1 MKGRISKICLCF
13 TVILIALAIGFT
25 VSAAVEGEYTRDIT
39 VRGITVT
46 VGGKTL
52 DGIYSDPAD
61 YWEVA
66 TGGSLTD
73 YEIRYDITNENDE
86 IIYTAWY
93 PDTTTKRVGNF
104 TEYVCKMQNG
114 EYVVTEINNSGD
126 GTTYIPVSG
135 FVISLNSAEHPNF
148 AKVGDVVTL
157 GGSELTIPTK
167 AIESNAGKRVVVDA
181 TNSNRSMPMV
191 VYYDYQYGEKTGT
204 NVFGTEVTC
213 EYDFEKNTFV
223 VTSFRGFLQGDD
235 SGSVIPDNSFV
246 ISAYG
251 PGYRQLLARKEL
263 FNIGDEVKMV
273 GFDFIRFGGT
283 VYGNYDV
290 INPTKETNP
299 TAMETATEE
308 FPAFRGT
315 DQTIIYKD
323 GWKYKDSDGTGT
335 NVYGFEAAVDANGVV
350 VELGVNVSK
359 IPEGGYVISGHGK
372 GRDFIRANVV
382 LGATVVLDEKTQTYS
397 VSTTLNSYYEN
408 LVTDVNKVVEAAETR
423 IKQLYDV
430 DAELLNSYISKV
442 GTELESLKTV
452 KESIEAA
459 LEGENLTEEARLS
472 LLMQYNNSQLVI
484 EKLRQTIIVAS
495 AESNIVSARAVWHRP
510 IEVTYADIEA
520 NVKMYKEIGINLVFV
535 ETLYNGYSSFKSEIE
550 EFPYHK
556 NLSDSYKKDE
566 NTIYTD
572 YLSAFVACCLEYGIE
587 VHSWVENFYVGT
599 DKNAKVLTM
608 HPEWIMYNDDNSFVQ
623 RNEGGAYIFIDPAN
637 KEVQDTLIAYYN
649 DLFQKNPEIAGLNLD
664 YIRYPVSN
672 CAEDTGYTE
681 AAMKGFYESLGKTFS
696 AAQLADRTK
705 MANKLKQLFNENYL
719 LGGQDEADANFNQWI
734 QYRMGIVTEYVRRI
748 KDEVKK
754 PNGIMLSTSVF
765 ASLEESYNAKKQD
778 WRTWFNNGW
787 IDIATPMAYYNAS
800 TDVQQRVKEMILMGG
815 NNCMYYTGIASSYSG
830 LPAWQNKEH
839 IEASYIGGAS
849 GYVVFCSTQIIGHDD
864 VQNAL
869 SSGVNGKWAVL
880 PHAAISEL
888 LTASFGD
895 IIDKA
900 DRLYIP
906 AGGMTEQQKADLKT
920 ALDGISAMKSAT
932 AEDIFAIY
940 ERLVDFAKNEA
951 KSYAKGYS
959 RQRII
964 EQVEYLADII
974 DARVSMQL
982 IEDGEWN
989 PETDP
994 VRPLGTKTEDDNSG
1008 SNTDSGNKKPG
1019 GNKNDK
1025 DNNNDV
1031 EKESNPLTVILIIA
1045 IVVVAG
1051 GAVAVIIILN
1061 NKNKAIA
1068 SEEVVEN
1075 ESSVNAESNEDNGNT
1090 EEIDAQ

>member
-1 MKGRISKICLCF
+1 MKKRLTLIGLSVLL
-13 TVILIALAIGFT
+13 VAMLLIAGISTFALD
-25 VSAAVEGEYTRDIT
+25 GEYTRDIT
-39 VRGITVT
+39 VTNISVT
-46 VGGKTL
+46 VGGKTIS
-52 DGIYSDPAD
+52 GAYSDPVD

-66 TGGSLTD
+66 TGGSLND
-73 YEIRYDITNENDE
+73 YEIRYDLTNEGDE
-86 IIYTAWY
+86 IIYTPWY

-104 TEYVCKMQNG
+104 TEYVCKLQNG
-114 EYVVTEINNSGD
+114 EYVVTDINTSGD
-126 GTTYIPVSG
+126 GTTYIPVGG
-135 FVISLNSAEHPNF
+135 FVLSLNNSEHPNF
-148 AKVGDVVTL
+148 AKIGDVVTL

-167 AIESNAGKRVVVDA
+167 AIESSAGKRVVIDA

-204 NVFGTEVTC
+204 NVFGTEITC

-251 PGYRQLLARKEL
+251 PGYRQLLAKREL
-263 FNIGDEVKMV
+263 FNEGDEVKMV

-283 VYGNYDV
+283 VYGEYNI

-299 TAMETATEE
+299 DGMETATEE
-308 FPAFRGT
+308 FAAFRGT

-323 GWKYKDSDGTGT
+323 GWNYKDAQGTGT
-335 NVYGFEAAVDANGVV
+335 NVYGYEAAVDANGVV

-382 LGATVVLDEKTQTYS
+382 LGATVVLDEVNKSYS

-408 LVTDVNKVVEAAETR
+408 LVIDVNKVIDSAETR

-430 DAELLNSYISKV
+430 DAELLNGYISQM
-442 GTELESLKTV
+442 GEELEGLKAV
-452 KESIEAA
+452 KESIELA
-459 LEGENLTEEARLS
+459 LEGEDLTDETRLS

-495 AESNIVSARAVWHRP
+495 AESNAVSARAVWHRP
-510 IEVTYADIEA
+510 IEVTYEEIEA

-556 NLSDSYKKDE
+556 NLSSSYKKDA
-566 NTIYTD
+566 NTVYND
-572 YLSAFVACCLEYGIE
+572 YLSAFVACCLENGIE
-587 VHSWVENFYVGT
+587 VHAWVENFYVGT
-599 DKNAKVLTM
+599 DKTAKVLTM
-608 HPEWIMYNDDNSFVQ
+608 HPEWVMYNDDGSTVQ
-623 RNEGGAYIFIDPAN
+623 RNEGGPYYFIDPAN

-649 DLFQKNPEIAGLNLD
+649 DLLEKNPGIAGLNLD

-672 CAEDTGYTE
+672 RTEDTGYTE

-696 AAQLADRTK
+696 AAQLADRNK
-705 MANKLKQLFNENYL
+705 MANKFGQLFDTRYL
-719 LGGQDEADANFNQWI
+719 LGGQEEADANFNLWI
-734 QYRMGIVTEYVRRI
+734 QYRMGVVTEYVRRI

-765 ASLEESYNAKKQD
+765 ASIEESYNAKKQD

-800 TDVQQRVKEMILMGG
+800 TDVQQRVKEMIQMGG
-815 NNCMYYTGIASSYSG
+815 NNCMYYAGLASSYSG
-830 LPAWQNKEH
+830 LPAWQNKEF
-839 IEASYIGGAS
+839 IEASYNAGAA
-849 GYVVFCSTQIIGHDD
+849 GYVIFCSTQIIGHDD
-864 VQNAL
+864 VQTAL
-869 SSGVNGKWAVL
+869 KSGVNGKWAVL
-880 PHAAISEL
+880 PHSAIEEL
-888 LTASFGD
+888 LTASFAD
-895 IIDKA
+895 ILDKA

-920 ALDGISAMKSAT
+920 ALDKISAMNSAT
-932 AEDIFAIY
+932 AEDIYAIY
-940 ERLVDFAKNEA
+940 EALAEFAKSEVKN
-951 KSYAKGYS
+951 YAKGYS

-964 EQVEYLADII
+964 EQIEYIADIV

-982 IEDGEWN
+982 IADGEWD
-989 PETDP
+989 PETTP
-994 VRPLGTKTEDDNSG
+994 VRPLGATTEEDNSG
-1008 SNTDSGNKKPG
+1008 NNANSGNNKPG
-1019 GNKNDK
+1019 ENN
-1025 DNNNDV
+1025 DNNG
-1031 EKESNPLTVILIIA
+1031 EKESNPLIVIIIVA

-1051 GAVAVIIILN
+1051 GAVTVVIILN

-1068 SEEVVEN
+1068 AEAVVE
-1075 ESSVNAESNEDNGNT
+1075 SDPSDNAESDEKKGNS
-1090 EEIDAQ
+1090 EETDDQ